1 MDDRVLMAT
10 KQWTLVQPVVSAF
23 VGAIVRDFAAR
34 DDVLQEI
41 AVAILESYDHYD
53 ASRPFQAWA
62 LGIARNHIRTY
73 LRRQKRDRLTFDE
86 KVIASLADTFDGM
99 TEETRALDRLH
110 VCVSKLDTKALELLD
125 MRYSQ
130 DLKPAAIAERIKSTP
145 NNIAK
150 ALQRIRDVLRDCV
163 RKQSAAEAYE

>member
-34 DDVLQEI
+34 DDVLQEV
-41 AVAILESYDHYD
+41 AVAILESYDSYD
-53 ASRPFQAWA
+53 AARPFQAWA
-62 LGIARNHIRTY
+62 LGIARNQIRNY
-73 LRRQKRDRLTFDE
+73 LRRQKRDLLTFDE

-99 TEETRALDRLH
+99 SGEVRTLDHLH
-110 VCVSKLDTKALELLD
+110 DCVGKLDAKALKLLD

-130 DLKPAAIAERIKSTP
+130 DLKPAAIAERLESTS

-150 ALQRIRDVLRDCV
+150 ALQRIRDLLRDCV
-163 RKQSAAEAYE
+163 RKQTAAEA